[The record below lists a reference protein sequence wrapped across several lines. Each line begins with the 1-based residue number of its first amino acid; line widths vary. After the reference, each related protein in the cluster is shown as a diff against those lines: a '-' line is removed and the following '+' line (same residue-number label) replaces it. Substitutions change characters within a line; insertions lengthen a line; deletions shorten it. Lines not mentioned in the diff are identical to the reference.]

1 MPHRRDVRPH
11 HPQGRRPPEGRPVTD
26 ETIDQRP
33 LPYDRGAERS
43 VLGSM
48 LLSREAIAE
57 VVEIIDSTKMHQPG
71 HQIVFEAIVEVFA
84 KGEPTDPI
92 SITNHLREQG
102 LLGKAGGSVDVHDLL
117 NYVATTSNAAHH
129 AEIVRDCAIRR
140 DMIKAG
146 AAITSLG
153 YSGRD
158 ATASLEAA
166 AAEIAAITAIE
177 NDQDSAPIGDDFEDF
192 LGELEELARNGK
204 AMGVPTGFTDL
215 DSLLNGLHPG
225 QIIII
230 AGRPALGKSTLAV
243 DFLRACSIE
252 HGRPSILFSLEMS
265 RREVQARITSA
276 EARVGLHHIRS
287 GTMTD
292 DDWLRIGRRAAAI
305 ADAPFVIDA
314 GSNQTV
320 ARIKAKCRRLKQ
332 QSGLDLVVIDYLQL
346 LTSGTGR
353 RDNRQLEV
361 SDMSRHLKLMA
372 KELEVPVVV
381 LAQLNRES
389 EKRQDKKPTK
399 ADLRESGSL
408 EQDADVVILLHR
420 EDAHEKASPRAG
432 ETDLIVDKHRN
443 GPTATITV
451 AAQLHYS
458 RFVDMAQT

>member
-1 MPHRRDVRPH
+1 M
-11 HPQGRRPPEGRPVTD
+11 TD
-26 ETIDQRP
+26 EPIEQRP
-33 LPYDRGAERS
+33 LPHDLAAERS

-48 LLSREAIAE
+48 LLSRDAIAE
-57 VVEIIDSTKMHQPG
+57 VVEIIDSSKMHEPG
-71 HQIVFEAIVEVFA
+71 HQIVFEAIVTVFA

-92 SITNHLREQG
+92 AVTNYLREQG
-102 LLGKAGGSVDVHDLL
+102 LLGKAGGIANVHDLI
-117 NYVATTSNAAHH
+117 NHVATTMNAAYH
-129 AEIVRDCAIRR
+129 AEIIRDCALRR
-140 DMIKAG
+140 DMVKAG
-146 AAITSLG
+146 AIITSLG

-158 ATASLEAA
+158 ASEALDAA
-166 AAEIAAITAIE
+166 AAEIASIAAIE
-177 NDQDSAPIGDDFEDF
+177 NDQDSAPIGDDFGDF
-192 LGELEELARNGK
+192 LEEVEELSRNGA

-215 DSLLNGLHPG
+215 DSLTNGLHPG

-230 AGRPALGKSTLAV
+230 AGRPGLGKSTLAV
-243 DFLRACSIE
+243 DFLRSCSIE

-292 DDWLRIGRRAAAI
+292 DDWLRIARRTPDITA
-305 ADAPFVIDA
+305 APFIIDA

-320 ARIKAKCRRLKQ
+320 AQIKAKCRRLKQ
-332 QSGLDLVVIDYLQL
+332 QGGLDLVVIDYLQL
-346 LTSGTGR
+346 LTSGTIR

-361 SDMSRHLKLMA
+361 SEMSRNLKLMA

-408 EQDADVVILLHR
+408 EQDADIVILVHR
-420 EDAHEKASPRAG
+420 EDAHEKESPRAG

-443 GPTATITV
+443 GPNATITV
-451 AAQLHYS
+451 ASQLHYS
-458 RFVDMAQT
+458 RFVDMART

>member
-1 MPHRRDVRPH
+1 M
-11 HPQGRRPPEGRPVTD
+11 TD
-26 ETIDQRP
+26 EIIKERP
-33 LPYDRGAERS
+33 LPYDRTAERS

-57 VVEIIDSTKMHQPG
+57 VVEIIDSSKMHEPG
-71 HQIVFEAIVEVFA
+71 HQTVFEAIIAVFS

-92 SITNHLREQG
+92 SVSNHLREQG
-102 LLGKAGGSVDVHDLL
+102 LLGNAGGLAAVHDLV
-117 NYVATTSNAAHH
+117 NHVATTMNAAHH
-129 AEIVRDCAIRR
+129 AEIVRDCALRR
-140 DMIKAG
+140 DMIRAG
-146 AAITSLG
+146 AVITSLG

-158 ATASLEAA
+158 AMESLDAA
-166 AAEIAAITAIE
+166 AAEIAAISAVD
-177 NDQDSAPIGDDFEDF
+177 NDADSAPIGEDF
-192 LGELEELARNGK
+192 GDFLAEVEELSRNGK

-230 AGRPALGKSTLAV
+230 AGRPGLGKSTLAV
-243 DFLRACSIE
+243 DFLRSCSIE
-252 HGRPSILFSLEMS
+252 HGRPAVMFSLEMS

-287 GTMTD
+287 GTVTD
-292 DDWLRIGRRAAAI
+292 DDWLRIARRTPDISAA
-305 ADAPFVIDA
+305 PLVIDA
-314 GSNQTV
+314 GANQTV
-320 ARIKAKCRRLKQ
+320 AQIKAKCRRLKQ
-332 QSGLDLVVIDYLQL
+332 QNGLDLVVIDYLQL
-346 LTSGTGR
+346 LTSGAGR

-361 SDMSRHLKLMA
+361 SEMSRNLKLMA

-389 EKRQDKKPTK
+389 EKRHDKKPTK

-408 EQDADVVILLHR
+408 EQDADIVILVHR
-420 EDAHEKASPRAG
+420 EDAHEKESPRAG

-451 AAQLHYS
+451 ASQLHYS
-458 RFVDMAQT
+458 RFVDMART